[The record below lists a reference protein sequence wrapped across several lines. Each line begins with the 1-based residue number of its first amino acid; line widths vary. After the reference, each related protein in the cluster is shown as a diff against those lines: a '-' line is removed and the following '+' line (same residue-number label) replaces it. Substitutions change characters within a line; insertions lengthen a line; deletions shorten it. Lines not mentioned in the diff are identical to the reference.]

1 MASDSQILKHSLA
14 VPADL
19 ASHGELRM
27 RPHLKLAE
35 TITPDGARLSLHSHD
50 GHFCI
55 RVNGQDLMHS
65 ATAASELQLGELAT
79 EGIQARPARILI
91 GGLGLG
97 FTLKAVLGK
106 SGPDLAVEVAEL
118 FPAVLEWNRTFMA
131 GLNGAL
137 LADPRVKILVE
148 DVGHVLS
155 RAVTAQYDAVLLDI
169 DNGPTAM
176 VQANNGGHYRAQ
188 GIQRIARVLKP
199 GGRAAIWS
207 AKPDHAFE
215 TRLARAGFSVK
226 SVPAKLYA
234 TAKRTTYTIYLADK
248 KAAAEAMP
256 AAPVGGHLTA
266 P

>member
-1 MASDSQILKHSLA
+1 MK
-14 VPADL
+14 
-19 ASHGELRM
+19 
-27 RPHLKLAE
+27 PHLKLAE

-50 GHFCI
+50 NHFCI

-65 ATAASELQLGELAT
+65 ATASSELQLGELAT
-79 EGIQARPARILI
+79 EGLQARPARILI

-97 FTLKAVLGK
+97 FTLKAVLEK

-118 FPAVLEWNRTFMA
+118 FPAVVEWNRTFLA

-148 DVGHVLS
+148 DVAHALS
-155 RAVTAQYDAVLLDI
+155 RASASYDAVLLDI

-176 VQANNGGHYRAQ
+176 VQANNAGHYRAQ
-188 GIQRIARVLKP
+188 GIQRIARALKP

-207 AKPDHAFE
+207 ARPDHAFE
-215 TRLARAGFSVK
+215 TRLARAGFTVK

-234 TAKRTTYTIYLADK
+234 TAKKDTYTIYLAV
-248 KAAAEAMP
+248 KAAPASAPQSPVPP
-256 AAPVGGHLTA
+256 AAGS
-266 P
+266 